1 MALSTNRTL
10 ITQTGIN
17 THQVLNVGGLDS
29 AGIATFLN
37 FKTGESNV
45 HSIGFDVVSSTG
57 AGVTIR
63 STGNAAFSGIVA
75 AQNFVGD
82 ISQAT
87 GAAAGLGT
95 ALSQTQTD
103 PLNKIYYT
111 DKVLSI
117 STTQTIDHP
126 ATANLAYTQYGDI
139 KIEDGHDLIIKDG
152 DDFKYDIL
160 GISTTKIP
168 SNQFPSG
175 LSGDLTGNVTGDVT
189 GNLTGNV
196 TGNVTG
202 TVTGSGANLT
212 NIPAGQLTG
221 ALPAISGAN
230 LTGMI
235 AGITEV
241 DQWYL
246 TTNISNSGNDAVIS
260 SWSRFTQ
267 ANVSAASPLGTG
279 MSHSSGVFTFP
290 STGKWLVIFLGHYL
304 LAQND
309 NVVVITKVTIN
320 NSAYNAI
327 ATAKDG
333 NSASNST
340 SGSATSFSFIDV
352 TNTSNVKVH
361 FYATSIASGSQ
372 VDGYNSGNG
381 IQTSALF
388 IRLGDT

>member
-1 MALSTNRTL
+1 MSNIKLVHSGGNSVSLTTPDSNPAANRT
-10 ITQTGIN
+10 IKFPDANGI
-17 THQVLNVGGLDS
+17 
-29 AGIATFLN
+29 
-37 FKTGESNV
+37 
-45 HSIGFDVVSSTG
+45 
-57 AGVTIR
+57 
-63 STGNAAFSGIVA
+63 
-75 AQNFVGD
+75 
-82 ISQAT
+82 
-87 GAAAGLGT
+87 
-95 ALSQTQTD
+95 
-103 PLNKIYYT
+103 
-111 DKVLSI
+111 
-117 STTQTIDHP
+117 
-126 ATANLAYTQYGDI
+126 LA
-139 KIEDGHDLIIKDG
+139 
-152 DDFKYDIL
+152 
-160 GISTTKIP
+160 
-168 SNQFPSG
+168 
-175 LSGDLTGNVTGDVT
+175 
-189 GNLTGNV
+189 
-196 TGNVTG
+196 
-202 TVTGSGANLT
+202 LT
-212 NIPAGQLTG
+212 N
-221 ALPAISGAN
+221 
-230 LTGMI
+230 
-235 AGITEV
+235 GITEV

-267 ANVSAASPLGTG
+267 ANVSAASPIGTG

-388 IRLGDT
+388 LRLGDT

>member
-1 MALSTNRTL
+1 MALSTTRTL
-10 ITQTGIN
+10 LTQTGIN
-17 THQVLNVGGLDS
+17 THQVFNMGGINAVGVVT
-29 AGIATFLN
+29 AT
-37 FKTGESNV
+37 S
-45 HSIGFDVVSSTG
+45 
-57 AGVTIR
+57 
-63 STGNAAFSGIVA
+63 FSGSGANLTNLPAGQLTGTIA
-75 AQNFVGD
+75 DAR
-82 ISQAT
+82 ISTLTASKLSGT
-87 GAAAGLGT
+87 LPAIDGSNLLSLPAGLGT

-103 PLNKIYYT
+103 PLNKVYYT
-111 DKVLSI
+111 NKVLSI
-117 STTQTIDHP
+117 STTTTINHP
-126 ATANLAYTQYGDI
+126 DTANLAYTQYGDI
-139 KIEDGHDLIIKDG
+139 KIENGHDLIVRTN

-175 LSGDLTGNVTGDVT
+175 LSGDLTGNVTG
-189 GNLTGNV
+189 NLTGN
-196 TGNVTG
+196 
-202 TVTGSGANLT
+202 VTGSGANLT

-246 TTNISNSGNDAVIS
+246 TTNVTNSENDAVIS

-304 LAQND
+304 LVQND